1 MSFTGF
7 QNDLLYSARYPL
19 ITGLPFKCSLT
30 ANPIIS
36 TGVCNAQSWP
46 NGYIG
51 PLPGPIAYLF
61 NGNYKPFVVQDG
73 AGFNPVV
80 PPLYAATPTYPT
92 DGYTIAF
99 SVNMGQKIVLVAEW
113 DSDGTLFNANI
124 LDGVSYT
131 DLGFEGTVTYY
142 TNDP

>member
-1 MSFTGF
+1 V
-7 QNDLLYSARYPL
+7 YSARYPI

-36 TGVCNAQSWP
+36 TGYCSAQSWP
-46 NGYIG
+46 NGYAG
-51 PLPGPIAYLF
+51 PLPAPGAVLF
-61 NGNYKPFVVQDG
+61 NGNYRPFVVQDG
-73 AGFNPVV
+73 VGFHPVV
-80 PPLYAATPTYPT
+80 PPTYHVTPNYPT

-113 DSDGTLFNANI
+113 DAEGTLYNYNI
-124 LDGVSYT
+124 LDGTTYT